1 MVHYILIA
9 YFLLNLLI
17 GLALHLRASWRTL
30 QRPKPMELVVYF
42 IVVLLIGL
50 PLFIL
55 IRITGGGFPGDD
67 SPRLQLVPDQ
77 RKKR

>member
-1 MVHYILIA
+1 MLLYILIA
-9 YFLLNLLI
+9 YFALNLLI

-30 QRPKPMELVVYF
+30 ERPNPMELVVYF
-42 IVVLLIGL
+42 AVILVAGL

-55 IRITGGGFPGDD
+55 MRITQGGMPNAY
-67 SPRLQLVPDQ
+67 SPLELVPDQ

>member
-1 MVHYILIA
+1 MWHYILIA
-9 YFLLNLLI
+9 YFVLNLLV

-55 IRITGGGFPGDD
+55 MRVTQGSATGPG
-67 SPRLQLVPDQ
+67 PAPLELVADRR
-77 RKKR
+77 RKN